1 MATTTPP
8 VPAAT
13 PARSG
18 WRALLPSWSA
28 RLGIGLGLVGAIGL
42 FGIIGPLL
50 LGDPDAIDNM
60 GRTPPGADH
69 WLGTTQTGQ
78 DVLSQLAHATRGSL
92 QIGLAVGIGATVL
105 SALFGIIGAYLG
117 GVVDEGFSLFS
128 NVMLVIPGL
137 PLVIVIAGFVP
148 REQRGWWTLAVVL
161 VITGWAAAARVLR
174 AQTLSLRGR
183 DYVLAARVASER
195 RWRIVTVEILPNL
208 LPLIASQFV
217 FAVIAAILAEAGLAF
232 LGLGAPNTHTL
243 GSMLYFA
250 QNGFA
255 LQYEAW
261 WWFVP
266 PGLVIALFGCGLSL
280 INFSIDEIINPKLRL
295 PKAAGRDTGRVADRA
310 AAGPAASAADPDAVL
325 TVRGLDVV
333 YRTAEPV
340 HAVRNVSLTL
350 RRGEILGLAGESGC
364 GKTTL
369 AYAVGRL
376 HRPPAEVSAG
386 SVVFH
391 DRSGTDID
399 LLALEKEELRAFRWD
414 KLSMV
419 FQGAMNS
426 LNPVISVHEQLE
438 DVLTTHRPGMTAAA
452 RRERCAEVLT
462 LVGVDPA
469 RLDSFPHELSGG
481 MRQRV
486 MIAMAMLLDP
496 QVMIM
501 DEPTTALD
509 VVVQRG
515 ILREIIRLR
524 DELGFAVVFI
534 THDLPLLL
542 ELSDHIAVMRDGE
555 IIEYAPAGRMYQ
567 APAHPYTRQLLDSF
581 PSLTSERGAFV
592 RGGGTDPE
600 GAPR

>member
-1 MATTTPP
+1 MATTTIP

-117 GVVDEGFSLFS
+117 GVVDESFSLFS

-183 DYVLAARVASER
+183 DYVLAARVAGER

-295 PKAAGRDTGRVADRA
+295 PKAAGRETGRVAGRA
-310 AAGPAASAADPDAVL
+310 PADPAAPAADPDAVL
-325 TVRGLDVV
+325 TVEGLDVV

-438 DVLTTHRPGMTAAA
+438 DVLTTHRPGMTAAS

-555 IIEYAPAGRMYQ
+555 IIEYAPAERMYH